1 MLIFVILDGVYNA
14 GDGNECTYHGC
25 VLLFFLIEPEFISL
39 GGIVFFTAN
48 TVICIRQIGWN
59 RLGVYAR
66 LSSLYLFGTKYVC
79 IVRDTSVFL
88 VYEII
93 CIKKKL
99 NIVSVP
105 QIASEDTVC
114 KVFRCLMLVVA
125 SR

>member
-39 GGIVFFTAN
+39 GGVVFFTAN
-48 TVICIRQIGWN
+48 TVIRIRQIGWN

-66 LSSLYLFGTKYVC
+66 LSSLYLF
-79 IVRDTSVFL
+79 RDASVFL

-99 NIVSVP
+99 NIVSVS

-114 KVFRCLMLVVA
+114 KVFRRLMLVVA